1 MPASPPMSCA
11 SSRASTRPPAWPWS
25 AAGRPSVTARQG
37 GSEALGWVNP
47 RYSADVKSGMAP
59 LLPSGAAPLL
69 GQALHQMRRRHR
81 RVDPRIGDV
90 DRKIDAGDRAIG
102 VQIALDLRAP
112 VARPVHG
119 VHRLED
125 AVPGAVTHPEDE
137 IGRAS

>member
-11 SSRASTRPPAWPWS
+11 SSRASTRPPACSSS
-25 AAGRPSVTARQG
+25 AAGRPSVIARQG

-69 GQALHQMRRRHR
+69 GQALHQCADRR
-81 RVDPRIGDV
+81 DDAV

-125 AVPGAVTHPEDE
+125 AVPVAVTHPEDDLLAE
-137 IGRAS
+137 